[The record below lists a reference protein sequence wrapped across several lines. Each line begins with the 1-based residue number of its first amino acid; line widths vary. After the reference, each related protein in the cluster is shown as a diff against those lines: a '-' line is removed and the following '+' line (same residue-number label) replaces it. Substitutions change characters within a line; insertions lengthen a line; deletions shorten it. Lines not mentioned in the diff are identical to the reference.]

1 MAFVA
6 RRSLI
11 VFAAV
16 AFAAAP
22 ALAETPKRGAP
33 ELAPVA
39 AYVAKS
45 TQKGTIDGRVG
56 RALGISP
63 KGTPMQLTAVVTAY
77 LDGSR
82 GAHLVTTPQGQMLLF
97 SQGKGNN
104 GSWLLAN
111 QAGALVRAVSWVPT
125 SANPAPMDAK
135 ASGPLF
141 TETKAFWKSQ
151 LGTPVR

>member
-1 MAFVA
+1 MTFVA

-11 VFAAV
+11 ALAAV
-16 AFAAAP
+16 AFAVAP
-22 ALAETPKRGAP
+22 ALAEAPKRGVG

-45 TQKGTIDGRVG
+45 TQKGTIDGKVA

-63 KGTPMQLTAVVTAY
+63 QGTPVQLTAVVTAY
-77 LDGSR
+77 MDGSR
-82 GAHLVTTPQGQMLLF
+82 GAHLVATPQGQLLLF

-104 GSWLLAN
+104 GSWLLAT
-111 QAGALVRAVSWVPT
+111 QAGALVRAVNWVPT

-141 TETKAFWKSQ
+141 TETKAFWKAQ